1 MNGTTVS
8 RRTLIQGA
16 GAAAA
21 VSMMPMGAAESEAAP
36 AASTANIR
44 DFDMIK
50 AFYAN
55 YPKRMKAV
63 RAAIK
68 HPLTLTE
75 KILFAHLYHPADLRD
90 FKRGA
95 DYVELKPDR
104 AGTHDIGGPMAIIQF
119 LTSKKERIALP
130 AALVCDHLVQA
141 NAGAIPDLK
150 VADKNNYETYTFLRD
165 VSRRYGFDF
174 WPAGAGIS
182 TRSSLRTTTSR
193 AA

>member
-21 VSMMPMGAAESEAAP
+21 VSMMPMGAAESEAA
-36 AASTANIR
+36 AAATAAIR

-68 HPLTLTE
+68 HHLTLTE
-75 KILFAHLYHPADLRD
+75 KILFAHLYHPEDLRD

-95 DYVELKPDR
+95 DYV
-104 AGTHDIGGPMAIIQF
+104 
-119 LTSKKERIALP
+119 
-130 AALVCDHLVQA
+130 
-141 NAGAIPDLK
+141 N
-150 VADKNNYETYTFLRD
+150 
-165 VSRRYGFDF
+165 
-174 WPAGAGIS
+174 
-182 TRSSLRTTTSR
+182 
-193 AA
+193 

>member
-21 VSMMPMGAAESEAAP
+21 VSMMPMGAAEIEAAP
-36 AASTANIR
+36 AAATAAIR

-68 HPLTLTE
+68 
-75 KILFAHLYHPADLRD
+75 KIDQATAKGILHKNTAAR
-90 FKRGA
+90 
-95 DYVELKPDR
+95 
-104 AGTHDIGGPMAIIQF
+104 
-119 LTSKKERIALP
+119 KKSAL
-130 AALVCDHLVQA
+130 ARKL
-141 NAGAIPDLK
+141 NASA
-150 VADKNNYETYTFLRD
+150 
-165 VSRRYGFDF
+165 
-174 WPAGAGIS
+174 
-182 TRSSLRTTTSR
+182 
-193 AA
+193 

>member
-21 VSMMPMGAAESEAAP
+21 VSMMPNIKSAKKRVKVIATKPLRNKSYNSALKTAVKKADLAIEAGAADKTE
-36 AASTANIR
+36 
-44 DFDMIK
+44 
-50 AFYAN
+50 
-55 YPKRMKAV
+55 AV

-75 KILFAHLYHPADLRD
+75 KILFAHLYHPEDLRD

-119 LTSKKERIALP
+119 LASKKERIALP

-165 VSRRYGFDF
+165 VSRR
-174 WPAGAGIS
+174 
-182 TRSSLRTTTSR
+182 L
-193 AA
+193 